1 MSRPLERAKYLPKKE
16 VGVENLNQTA
26 KELKPLLVS
35 KTRAKLLAVF
45 LTNPGKIFYVRELVR
60 MIDEQIN
67 AVRAELSRMEKA
79 GMLTS
84 ETRANRKFYGF
95 RKDYV
100 FQPDLSA
107 IIAKASGLGA
117 DIIQERNRLGKIKFV
132 TLSSGFIKR
141 RPVGPSD
148 VDLLVVGNVV
158 LPQLTAVVKK
168 AESKIGREL
177 NYTVM
182 SEDEF
187 TFRKR
192 RRDPF
197 VISVIEKLG
206 VILVGDE
213 DQLQN

>member
-1 MSRPLERAKYLPKKE
+1 MD
-16 VGVENLNQTA
+16 NLNQTA
-26 KELKPLLVS
+26 KELRPLLVS

-45 LTNPGKIFYVRELVR
+45 LNNPGKIFYVRELVR
-60 MIDEQIN
+60 AVNEQIN

-79 GMLTS
+79 GMLGS
-84 ETRANRKFYGF
+84 ENRANRKFYGF
-95 RKDYV
+95 KKEYIFR
-100 FQPDLSA
+100 PELSE

-117 DIIQERNRLGKIKFV
+117 DIIGERNKLGKIKFA
-132 TLSSGFIKR
+132 TLSSTYILR

-148 VDLLVVGNVV
+148 VDILVVGNVV
-158 LPQLTAVVKK
+158 LPQLTALVKR
-168 AESKIGREL
+168 AEDTVGREI

-197 VISVIEKLG
+197 VTNVLEKIG
-206 VILVGDE
+206 VVLVGDE
-213 DQLQN
+213 EVLRN